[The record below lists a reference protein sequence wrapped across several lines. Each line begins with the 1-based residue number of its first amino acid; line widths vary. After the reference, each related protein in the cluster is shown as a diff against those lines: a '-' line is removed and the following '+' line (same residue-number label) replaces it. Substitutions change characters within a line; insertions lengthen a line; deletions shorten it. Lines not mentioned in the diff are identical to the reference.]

1 MEKFA
6 FVIHPLSAKKDV
18 ARKYPIVRFFPEA
31 LIEKAME
38 YKSPM
43 DVSHITGI
51 KSITGVEAE
60 GWFVG
65 CALTPKL
72 MTTLPVERVY
82 NKIVDT
88 VKLAEDKGAKIV
100 GLGAF
105 TSVVGDGGIT
115 IAERSN
121 IAVTTGNSYTVATA
135 IEGAKKGA
143 EILGINP
150 SEAVVAVVGTVL
162 YFSLSPNPDPQET
175 VVTVCEEQ
183 KTENQQID
191 TIDLA
196 ENVVSDAVTEETV
209 ATSYPSPSTVAS
221 TAQSKSQLQ
230 QTVAAET
237 STENPESSQPHQP
250 KHITR
255 TVHYRP
261 SEILVDTISSIDF
274 PDYKAKPA
282 DMLP

>member
-1 MEKFA
+1 MDQFDKIIKDKLNNKSYDYQPQAWKSFKHSSGMPMWSTGA
-6 FVIHPLSAKKDV
+6 KLALSA
-18 ARKYPIVRFFPEA
+18 
-31 LIEKAME
+31 
-38 YKSPM
+38 
-43 DVSHITGI
+43 
-51 KSITGVEAE
+51 
-60 GWFVG
+60 
-65 CALTPKL
+65 
-72 MTTLPVERVY
+72 
-82 NKIVDT
+82 
-88 VKLAEDKGAKIV
+88 
-100 GLGAF
+100 
-105 TSVVGDGGIT
+105 
-115 IAERSN
+115 
-121 IAVTTGNSYTVATA
+121 
-135 IEGAKKGA
+135 
-143 EILGINP
+143 
-150 SEAVVAVVGTVL
+150 AVVAVVGTVL